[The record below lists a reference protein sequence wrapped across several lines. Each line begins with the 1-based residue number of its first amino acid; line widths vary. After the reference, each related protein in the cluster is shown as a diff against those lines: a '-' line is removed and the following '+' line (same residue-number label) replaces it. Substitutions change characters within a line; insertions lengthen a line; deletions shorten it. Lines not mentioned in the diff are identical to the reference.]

1 MTDENK
7 FLKSSKETVDKQQKT
22 EETTEENKH
31 HDKYPGEYVPGDRKN
46 KIRWI
51 QIVYGMQKC
60 CLGFIIGL
68 CECLLQVDKEWA
80 GGFQGTLFCLVEH
93 DTYEWELELRFNKS
107 ANIQA
112 SQGVL
117 KNKTNEIFTY
127 HCLNWN
133 CSIGAFKAFSFEF
146 TADGDV
152 KPNNLIG
159 AIFNGKTVDLIR
171 VSDPPL
177 VTFPSKSVNIS
188 KSNGSYDYGMV
199 LYASLLFYE
208 SQRSGRLPANK
219 RISWR
224 GDSML
229 TDSGSNGEDLTGGYF
244 TQGGLAKESHYMAGF
259 TTLLAWGVIDYHD
272 AYLKAGQLDYIRDA
286 IRWSTDYLMK
296 AHVSERVFYTSVGD
310 PQTDTWFWSRPE
322 SVLSSRISRTTTP
335 ENAQSEILGEAAAC
349 LAAASIVFRSSDPIY
364 ETKLLTHAK
373 QLYSFANETRDQDFP
388 FSPMPLPPMYGDE
401 LGWAAIWLY
410 IATNETHYLLDAK
423 RHCDQF
429 ELDGYSSFFETDD
442 RELGFV
448 VLMAK
453 STGEE
458 KYRTSVERKCN
469 RYVRE
474 GRKTPKGLC
483 YIHDYKTLPRLGNL
497 AFACLQAA
505 DIGINSVEYFNFTKQ
520 QIGYILGDSGRSYVV
535 GIGQNY
541 PQRPRD
547 RGSSCAARPPI
558 CTREIL
564 RNPDPNPYL
573 LVGALVDGPDEKDVF
588 EDDRTNAN
596 VPIQL
601 VLRTMLVFNQ
611 LLLVYFIMKLN

>member
-1 MTDENK
+1 MK
-7 FLKSSKETVDKQQKT
+7 FIILL
-22 EETTEENKH
+22 
-31 HDKYPGEYVPGDRKN
+31 
-46 KIRWI
+46 
-51 QIVYGMQKC
+51 IV
-60 CLGFIIGL
+60 IIGL

-80 GGFQGTLFCLVEH
+80 GGFQGTLFHLVES
-93 DTYEWELELRFNKS
+93 DTYEWELELQFNKS

-133 CSIGAFKAFSFEF
+133 CTIGEFKVFSFEF
-146 TADGDV
+146 TAEGDV

-159 AIFNGKTVDLIR
+159 TVFNGITVDLQR

-177 VTFPSKSVNIS
+177 VTFPSESVNIS

-199 LYASLLFYE
+199 LYTSLLFYE

-224 GDSML
+224 DDSML

-244 TQGGLAKESHYMAGF
+244 TKGGLAKESHNMAGF
-259 TTLLAWGVIDYHD
+259 TTLLAWV
-272 AYLKAGQLDYIRDA
+272 QLIIMMHYIRDA
-286 IRWSTDYLMK
+286 IQWSTDYLMK

-310 PQTDTWFWSRPE
+310 RETDKSFWSRPE
-322 SVLSSRISRTTTP
+322 SVPSSRPSHAMTS
-335 ENAQSEILGEAAAC
+335 EYAQSAILGETAAC
-349 LAAASIVFRSSDPIY
+349 LAAASIVFRSSDSTY
-364 ETKLLTHAK
+364 KTKLLTHAN

-388 FSPMPLPPMYGDE
+388 FFPMSMPPMYGDE

-429 ELDGYSSFFETDD
+429 ELDGYSSFFETDN

-453 STGEE
+453 ITGEE
-458 KYRTSVERKCN
+458 KYRKSVETQCN
-469 RYVRE
+469 RYIRE
-474 GRKTPKGLC
+474 GQKTPK
-483 YIHDYKTLPRLGNL
+483 

-505 DIGINSVEYFNFTKQ
+505 DIGINSVEYSNFTKQ

-535 GIGQNY
+535 GVGQNY

-547 RGSSCAARPPI
+547 RGSSCPARPPI
-558 CTREIL
+558 CTEKML

-573 LVGALVDGPDEKDVF
+573 LVDALVDGPDENDVF
-588 EDDRTNAN
+588 EDERTNERSNTVSVENNTGFQSA
-596 VPIQL
+596 VAG
-601 VLRTMLVFNQ
+601 
-611 LLLVYFIMKLN
+611 LLYHEIKLGK